1 LKSIENIKIELA
13 NKRQKMNIS
22 DNSTKKQRILEIY
35 GSKNCSITQKTLD
48 TAILRFVVENILPF
62 SIVDSPSF
70 INLMKIGVPSSI
82 RIICRKILK
91 EKIQQEYQ
99 KMKSAIENKLA
110 EIEVISATADLWSK
124 AKRY

>member
-1 LKSIENIKIELA
+1 MKSIENIKIELA

-82 RIICRKILK
+82 RIICRKTLK

>member
-82 RIICRKILK
+82 RIICRKTLK

>member
-1 LKSIENIKIELA
+1 
-13 NKRQKMNIS
+13 MNIS

-82 RIICRKILK
+82 RIICRKTLK

-110 EIEVISATADLWSK
+110 EIEVISATANLWSK

>member
-35 GSKNCSITQKTLD
+35 GSKNCSITQKMLD

-62 SIVDSPSF
+62 LIVDSLSF

-82 RIICRKILK
+82 RIICRKTLK